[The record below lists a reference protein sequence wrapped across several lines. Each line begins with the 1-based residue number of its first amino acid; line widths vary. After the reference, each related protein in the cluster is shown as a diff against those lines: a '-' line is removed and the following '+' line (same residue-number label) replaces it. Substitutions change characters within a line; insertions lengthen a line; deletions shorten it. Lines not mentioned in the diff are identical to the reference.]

1 MIGGMRS
8 LVAFLAG
15 LAACV
20 VLPLAIT
27 SVWTDNVVNDTDE
40 YVGTVAPLAED
51 DHVQEAVA
59 ERLAELAVERLGAV
73 APAAVVEEAARRA
86 VDTELFARAWRE
98 ANRAAHPQLL
108 EILRDGKGVRDD
120 GEVTLDLA
128 AMTGATLERLGS
140 PVTLEPGDELRF
152 TIARSEDLREA
163 RVAYAVVDPAG
174 AWLPIAGVALAA
186 LSLLFARH
194 RRLAGTWL
202 AVGAGVA
209 LAGFLVV
216 LGIGRAVFADSLPG
230 ADRELGGA
238 VFDVVTDGLVTQL
251 GIGIGIAAMAAVA
264 FAVAGSMGKRTK
276 ESR

>member
-8 LVAFLAG
+8 FVAFLAG

-20 VLPLAIT
+20 VLPLAVA

-40 YVGTVAPLAED
+40 YVATVAPLAED
-51 DHVQEAVA
+51 DRVQEAVA
-59 ERLAELAVERLGAV
+59 ERLADLAVERVGA
-73 APAAVVEEAARRA
+73 AAARPVIEDAALRV

-108 EILRDGKGVRDD
+108 AILRDGKGVRDD

-128 AMTGATLERLGS
+128 AMSAATMEQLGS
-140 PVTLEPGDELRF
+140 PISVDPGDELRF

-163 RVAYAVVDPAG
+163 RVAYAVLDPAG
-174 AWLPIAGVALAA
+174 AWLPVVATALAA
-186 LSLLFARH
+186 LALLFARQ

-202 AVGAGVA
+202 AVGAGAA

-251 GIGIGIAAMAAVA
+251 GIGIGIAAMVAVA
-264 FAVAGSMGKRTK
+264 FAVAGSAGRRT
-276 ESR
+276 SG